1 MTFQKLN
8 YFKPFSR
15 YEIPKIQFLANFNPK
30 YLEKIDMGVFLN
42 LTIVLEYYG
51 QSKAEK

>member
-1 MTFQKLN
+1 MTFQKIKYLQ
-8 YFKPFSR
+8 PFSR
-15 YEIPKIQFLANFNPK
+15 YGIRKNRFLANFNPN

-42 LTIVLEYYG
+42 LTIVSEYYG